1 MTPALQKKYHSRNAL
16 IIFSY
21 ILFDTNDDEKKHR
34 RCEIMSK
41 KLLSGSIVSVSENC
55 LKMFCVV
62 GATAGHQV
70 PLLQEGVDV
79 EEVLV
84 VGFRGFQEFLSRDLK
99 RQTFY
104 YRHLI
109 SFFL

>member
-1 MTPALQKKYHSRNAL
+1 
-16 IIFSY
+16 
-21 ILFDTNDDEKKHR
+21 
-34 RCEIMSK
+34 
-41 KLLSGSIVSVSENC
+41 
-55 LKMFCVV
+55 MFCVV

-99 RQTFY
+99 RQTW
-104 YRHLI
+104 HLLI
-109 SFFL
+109 FVD